1 MRRDPRVLR
10 WTVLKLADKV
20 EDISLK
26 GEKIPVNNQPSS
38 LADILD

>member
-20 EDISLK
+20 EDLSKK
-26 GEKIPVNNQPSS
+26 GEKVITADKPTV
-38 LADILD
+38 ADIID

>member
-20 EDISLK
+20 EDIAQE
-26 GEKIPVNNQPSS
+26 GER
-38 LADILD
+38 LATGTNTVEDIAR